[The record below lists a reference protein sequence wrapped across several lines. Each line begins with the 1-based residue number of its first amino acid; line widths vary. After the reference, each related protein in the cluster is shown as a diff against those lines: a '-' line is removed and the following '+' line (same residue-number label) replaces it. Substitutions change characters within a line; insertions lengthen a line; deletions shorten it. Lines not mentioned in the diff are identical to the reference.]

1 MRRATVASLAAVLFK
16 SYFRASRAG
25 RRSNF
30 SNPSSIFAIDALL
43 FVPLFAAV
51 WYLVP
56 VVPSDIRALLVPI
69 AAQAVVGFPVILTSA
84 VILAGILFELGTAS
98 GLASSEAVN
107 WLPVTPQEYVVAACL
122 SLDFAYSPFLA
133 LGLGLIIPLAVQLGF
148 SSVIPSM
155 VVLSFV
161 AFFMGAA
168 IVEAIRSVMNR
179 VSTTVYRKSGRLGAI
194 FRIVLVIVLFV
205 AFQLA
210 FQPTILYL
218 ALSVIVKGVSLV
230 WFVPMVWPSVAIE
243 AQLSSDLVRASVFFA
258 LTLAFAFGL
267 FEASSFLRSRYWS
280 PVPVTVSVASSPV
293 YVPQGRSFLWLDA
306 VAFSLA
312 LKDLRSLVRRKE
324 MIRFLAVPVMLVVV
338 FFLPTVYNG
347 YGSSGVAS
355 PVSLLLLG
363 EVSTILP
370 IMLSSISIGQE
381 GGSIANI
388 YMLPISSSELIMGKL
403 FIPWVISG
411 AASAAVVSLIQ
422 LLFPFAWSQLAVILV
437 ALAFI
442 VFIQGFI
449 GLGAGARYPNF
460 SLGPRARYVTMM
472 GFFIAFLAGLFS
484 TALMFIPFAVYLVTP
499 RFASLGLGAGDTML
513 VVLALTASTGV
524 VLLSLTRAYCVSGVK
539 KFLSDMAF

>member
-1 MRRATVASLAAVLFK
+1 LRQATVASLATVLFK

-25 RRSNF
+25 RRSAF
-30 SNPSSIFAIDALL
+30 SNPSSIYAIDALL
-43 FVPLFAAV
+43 FVPLFAVV

-56 VVPSDIRALLVPI
+56 RASPDIRALLVPL

-107 WLPVTPQEYVVAACL
+107 WLPVTPREYVVAACL

-133 LGLGLIIPLAVQLGF
+133 LGLGLIIPLAAQLGF
-148 SSVIPSM
+148 SSVVPSM

-161 AFFMGAA
+161 AFFVGAA
-168 IVEAIRSVMNR
+168 VVEAIRSVMNR
-179 VSTTVYRKSGRLGAI
+179 ISTTVYRKSGRLGAI

-210 FQPTILYL
+210 FQPTILYM
-218 ALSVIVKGVSLV
+218 ALTVIVNGVSLV
-230 WFVPMVWPSVAIE
+230 WFIPMVWPSVALA
-243 AQLSSDLVRASVFFA
+243 AQLTSDLVRASVFFA

-267 FEASSFLRSRYWS
+267 FEASAFLRSRYWS
-280 PVPVTVSVASSPV
+280 PVPVTVSVATSTV
-293 YVPQGRSFLWLDA
+293 YVPQGRSFLWLDP
-306 VAFSLA
+306 VAYSIA

-338 FFLPTVYNG
+338 FLLPTVSSD
-347 YGSSGVAS
+347 YGSSALAS
-355 PVSLLLLG
+355 SLSLLLLG

-381 GGSIANI
+381 GGSVANI
-388 YMLPISSSELIMGKL
+388 YMLPISPSELIMGKL

-411 AASAAVVSLIQ
+411 TASAVVVSLIQ

-472 GFFIAFLAGLFS
+472 GFLIAIFAGLFS
-484 TALMFIPFAVYLVTP
+484 TVLMFLPLAVYLVTP
-499 RFASLGLGAGDTML
+499 YFTSLGFGAAETIL
-513 VVLALTASTGV
+513 VVLALTASIGL
-524 VLLSLTRAYCVSGVK
+524 VLLSLTRVYCVSGVK
-539 KFLSDMAF
+539 KFLSDMAI